1 VIDLAPPHRIRAAL
15 AALIALA
22 LVLAGAVTASP
33 AVADSG
39 PHISVS
45 PSTDLDPEAAH
56 TLTVTGTGFV
66 GDGAAHGVYV
76 LFGATSVWSGGGPLA
91 GSGWIVQTWVEPSAI
106 TDGAFTTTLSV
117 PAGSLA
123 TGVAY
128 HVATSAAHALSA
140 TNRTMD
146 TFAAVTVA
154 EPAPEST
161 ETPSPEPTET
171 AGPEP
176 TETAT
181 PDPTE
186 SASPEPT
193 ETASAT
199 PVPAVTV
206 SKTAELNPEG
216 DTIVVRGSG
225 FVPSPPATSGIRQPL
240 SGVFTGAYIV
250 VGAFPDQWRP
260 SAGASSA
267 ARIQTVAARWGVH
280 ADSVAAIGGPARGAA
295 VIAEDGTFEVTLDV
309 SENED
314 FEGNWGV
321 YTYAGGGAVYAP
333 FETFTPISFE
343 HPAIETSVVSADA
356 EDGAA
361 VAVVGSGFGD
371 VTGAYA
377 AIIEK
382 GTESEVNAGGGYVA
396 FGYWMTPG
404 AIVDGAFEKT
414 IVAPTAKLDATTQY
428 EVIVWQG
435 HTMPTAETIYARAD
449 IAFTNA
455 HWNTLFPPVPAIDV
469 FLADGVTPVG
479 DTPVAL
485 GDTLIVRGTGF
496 DPQANVGGRGAPIPN
511 TLPQG
516 TYVVF
521 GHFAEQWQPSA
532 GAASSLRKI
541 GSQKWAL
548 AESVLNQVPS
558 DYQNLVR
565 SQWVDLA
572 DDGSFT
578 AELSVTEPSALVNDG
593 HYGVFTYAAGGVTNS
608 AQELEVPITI
618 AAPEPVPT
626 IETSV
631 VSVDA
636 EDGATVSIIG
646 SGFGDVTGAYAAII
660 EKGTESQVTGEGGYV
675 EFGFWMTPG
684 AIVDGAFEKTIV
696 APTAKLDATTQYE
709 VIVWQG
715 HTMPTAETIYARADI
730 AFTDADWGIL
740 FPGGGTPTPTPT
752 PTTPTPTPRE
762 PVAPVAGGSM
772 SWAISPSFNSY
783 VTGTIAKGSISV
795 GNGAT
800 RSGGTFWFGQAEVST
815 FSPATGTGTVSYGG
829 SVRYFGHQGALD
841 VTIANPQVR
850 ITSPSSAS
858 LYVTSGGRQVQFAT
872 LGLGAAQRSDVNGA
886 VTFTNA
892 PATLTAAGISQVL
905 GGFSTTLAP
914 VTFTIGVPAA
924 APLGAT
930 GTVAAA
936 SATTTTT
943 TNGIPS
949 APPATSGIDLDE
961 QSLAALQSG
970 GVFTIEAA
978 GFEPNET
985 DIALV
990 VYSTPTVIATDLTAD
1005 AQGVVRWTGSLPA
1018 SLADG
1023 EHTLT
1028 LQGSVDRGVVF
1039 TLTRAAA
1046 IGTCAVDGAT
1056 LSWGFKES
1064 FRVYIEGIAAGGW
1077 ELTDVEYVYPDY
1089 VWADGT
1095 GSIDPET
1102 MTGLVTYGGSIRFTG
1117 HDGAL
1122 DTTLSNARLELAG
1135 ETGYLVFDVA
1145 GQTQGGA
1152 SVAEPGVRFAEFTVP
1167 SLGVVDGAIT
1177 LDAVP
1182 ATLTD
1187 AGAAAFGTYPR
1198 GEELDPISAIIP
1210 VTADCLT
1217 GAPAAADEPVAAVE
1231 GAAEDVAST
1240 SDPAPVWPWIAGGV
1254 GLLAVIVVAGV
1265 LIGRR
1270 RGAASG
1276 TGVDDN

>member
-1 VIDLAPPHRIRAAL
+1 
-15 AALIALA
+15 
-22 LVLAGAVTASP
+22 
-33 AVADSG
+33 
-39 PHISVS
+39 
-45 PSTDLDPEAAH
+45 
-56 TLTVTGTGFV
+56 
-66 GDGAAHGVYV
+66 
-76 LFGATSVWSGGGPLA
+76 
-91 GSGWIVQTWVEPSAI
+91 
-106 TDGAFTTTLSV
+106 
-117 PAGSLA
+117 
-123 TGVAY
+123 
-128 HVATSAAHALSA
+128 
-140 TNRTMD
+140 
-146 TFAAVTVA
+146 
-154 EPAPEST
+154 
-161 ETPSPEPTET
+161 
-171 AGPEP
+171 
-176 TETAT
+176 
-181 PDPTE
+181 
-186 SASPEPT
+186 
-193 ETASAT
+193 
-199 PVPAVTV
+199 
-206 SKTAELNPEG
+206 
-216 DTIVVRGSG
+216 
-225 FVPSPPATSGIRQPL
+225 
-240 SGVFTGAYIV
+240 
-250 VGAFPDQWRP
+250 
-260 SAGASSA
+260 
-267 ARIQTVAARWGVH
+267 
-280 ADSVAAIGGPARGAA
+280 
-295 VIAEDGTFEVTLDV
+295 
-309 SENED
+309 
-314 FEGNWGV
+314 
-321 YTYAGGGAVYAP
+321 
-333 FETFTPISFE
+333 
-343 HPAIETSVVSADA
+343 
-356 EDGAA
+356 
-361 VAVVGSGFGD
+361 
-371 VTGAYA
+371 
-377 AIIEK
+377 
-382 GTESEVNAGGGYVA
+382 
-396 FGYWMTPG
+396 
-404 AIVDGAFEKT
+404 
-414 IVAPTAKLDATTQY
+414 
-428 EVIVWQG
+428 
-435 HTMPTAETIYARAD
+435 MPTAETIYARAD
-449 IAFTNA
+449 IAVTDA
-455 HWNTLFPPVPAIDV
+455 HWNALFPPVPAIDV

-496 DPQANVGGRGAPIPN
+496 DPEANVGGRGAPIPN

-521 GHFAEQWQPSA
+521 GHFAEQWQPST

-558 DYQNLVR
+558 DYQNLIR
-565 SQWVDLA
+565 AQWVDLA

-578 AELSVTEPSALVNDG
+578 AELTVTEPPALVTDG
-593 HYGVFTYAAGGVTNS
+593 HYGVFTYAAGGVINA
-608 AQELEVPITI
+608 AQELENPITI
-618 AAPEPVPT
+618 AAPEPVPA

-660 EKGTESQVTGEGGYV
+660 EKGTEAQVTGEGGYV

-740 FPGGGTPTPTPT
+740 LPGGGAPTPTPTPT
-752 PTTPTPTPRE
+752 PTTPSE
-762 PVAPVAGGSM
+762 PVTPVAGGSM

-783 VTGTIAKGSISV
+783 VTGAIAKGSISV

-800 RSGGTFWFGQAEVST
+800 RSGGAFWFGQAETST

-829 SVRYFGHQGALD
+829 SVRYVGHQGALD

-850 ITSPSSAS
+850 VTSPTSAS

-872 LGLGAAQRSDVNGA
+872 LNLGAAQRSDVNGA

-892 PATLTAAGISQVL
+892 PATLTAAGSSEVL

-949 APPATSGIDLDE
+949 TPPATSGIELDDE
-961 QSLAALQSG
+961 TLAALQSG
-970 GVFTIEAA
+970 GVFTIDVG
-978 GFEPNET
+978 GFQPNET
-985 DIALV
+985 GIALV

-1046 IGTCAVDGAT
+1046 IGTCAVEDAT

-1077 ELTDVEYVYPDY
+1077 ELTDVEYIYPDY

-1145 GQTQGGA
+1145 GQTQDGA
-1152 SVAEPGVRFAEFTVP
+1152 SVSETGVRFAQFTVP
-1167 SLGVVDGAIT
+1167 SLEVADGAIT
-1177 LDAVP
+1177 LAEVP

-1187 AGAAAFGTYPR
+1187 AGAAAFGTYPS
-1198 GEELDPISAIIP
+1198 GEALDPISAAIP
-1210 VTADCLT
+1210 VTADCVT
-1217 GAPAAADEPVAAVE
+1217 AVPVAE
-1231 GAAEDVAST
+1231 EPTDAAPVTTEDAASPT
-1240 SDPAPVWPWIAGGV
+1240 DAASVWPWIAGGV
-1254 GLLAVIVVAGV
+1254 GLLAVIVAAGV
-1265 LIGRR
+1265 LIARR
-1270 RGAASG
+1270 RGADAG
-1276 TGVDDN
+1276 PGPDGD

>member
-1 VIDLAPPHRIRAAL
+1 MTDRLITSAPLSHARVLLATLLTVALVIAGAL
-15 AALIALA
+15 AAPP
-22 LVLAGAVTASP
+22 VLAAE
-33 AVADSG
+33 G
-39 PHISVS
+39 PHIVVS
-45 PSTDLDPEAAH
+45 PATDLDPDVAH
-56 TLTVTGTGFV
+56 ELTVSGTGFV
-66 GDGAAHGVYV
+66 GDGAASSVYV
-76 LFGATSVWSGGGPLA
+76 LFGAESVWSGGGPLVA
-91 GSGWIVQTWVEPSAI
+91 SGWIAQAWVPASSI
-106 TDGAFTTTLSV
+106 TDGSFSTTLSV
-117 PAGSLA
+117 PAGSLES
-123 TGVAY
+123 GGAY
-128 HVATSAAHALSA
+128 HVATSAAHALSV

-146 TFAAVTVA
+146 AFAPVTVA
-154 EPAPEST
+154 TPAPEPA
-161 ETPSPEPTET
+161 ETASPEPSQT
-171 AGPEP
+171 
-176 TETAT
+176 
-181 PDPTE
+181 
-186 SASPEPT
+186 ASPEPT
-193 ETASAT
+193 ET
-199 PVPAVTV
+199 
-206 SKTAELNPEG
+206 TAPE
-216 DTIVVRGSG
+216 
-225 FVPSPPATSGIRQPL
+225 P
-240 SGVFTGAYIV
+240 
-250 VGAFPDQWRP
+250 
-260 SAGASSA
+260 
-267 ARIQTVAARWGVH
+267 
-280 ADSVAAIGGPARGAA
+280 GPA
-295 VIAEDGTFEVTLDV
+295 ID
-309 SENED
+309 
-314 FEGNWGV
+314 
-321 YTYAGGGAVYAP
+321 
-333 FETFTPISFE
+333 
-343 HPAIETSVVSADA
+343 TSVVSVDA
-356 EDGAA
+356 ENGAT
-361 VAVVGSGFGD
+361 VSITGSGFGE

-377 AIIEK
+377 ALIEK
-382 GTESEVNAGGGYVA
+382 GTESQVSAGGGYVV
-396 FGYWMTPG
+396 FGFWMTPG
-404 AIVDGAFEKT
+404 AIVGGAFEKT
-414 IVAPTAKLDATTQY
+414 LVAPTAGLDASKSY
-428 EVIVWQG
+428 EVIVWKG

-449 IAFTNA
+449 IAFSDA
-455 HWNTLFPPVPAIDV
+455 DWNTLFPPVPAIDV

-521 GHFAEQWQPSA
+521 GHFAEQWQPST

-558 DYQNLVR
+558 NYQNLVR

-578 AELSVTEPSALVNDG
+578 AELTVTEPSALVNDG
-593 HYGVFTYAAGGVTNS
+593 HYGVFTYAAGGVINA

-618 AAPEPVPT
+618 AAPEPAPT

-660 EKGTESQVTGEGGYV
+660 EKGTESQVTSGGGYV
-675 EFGFWMTPG
+675 AFGFWMTPG

-696 APTAKLDATTQYE
+696 APTAKLDATRQYE

-715 HTMPTAETIYARADI
+715 HTMPTVETIYARADI
-730 AFTDADWGIL
+730 AFTAADWGIL

-752 PTTPTPTPRE
+752 PTTPTPTPTTPSE
-762 PVAPVAGGSM
+762 PVTPVAGGSM
-772 SWAISPSFNSY
+772 SWAISPGFNSY
-783 VTGTIAKGSISV
+783 VTGAIAKGSISV

-800 RSGGTFWFGQAEVST
+800 RSGGTFWFGQSETSS
-815 FSPATGTGTVSYGG
+815 FSPATGTGIVSYGG

-850 ITSPSSAS
+850 VTSPTSAL

-872 LGLGAAQRSDVNGA
+872 LNLGAAQRSEANGA
-886 VTFTNA
+886 VTFTTA
-892 PATLTAAGISQVL
+892 PATLTAAGSSEVL

-961 QSLAALQSG
+961 ESLVALQSG
-970 GVFTIEAA
+970 GVVTIEVG
-978 GFEPNET
+978 GFQPNET
-985 DIALV
+985 GIALV
-990 VYSTPTVIATDLTAD
+990 VYSTPTVVATDLTAD

-1046 IGTCAVDGAT
+1046 IGTCAVEDAT

-1122 DTTLSNARLELAG
+1122 DTTISNARLEFAG
-1135 ETGYLVFDVA
+1135 DTGYLVVDVA
-1145 GQTQGGA
+1145 GHTQDGA
-1152 SVAEPGVRFAEFTVP
+1152 SVAETGVRFAEFTVP
-1167 SLGVVDGAIT
+1167 SLEVMDGAIA

-1182 ATLTD
+1182 VTLTD
-1187 AGAAAFGTYPR
+1187 AGAAAFGTYPS
-1198 GEELDPISAIIP
+1198 GEELDPISAVIP
-1210 VTADCLT
+1210 VTADCVT
-1217 GAPAAADEPVAAVE
+1217 AVPAEAEEPVDAAPVTTAEAAASADA
-1231 GAAEDVAST
+1231 
-1240 SDPAPVWPWIAGGV
+1240 APVWPWIAGGI
-1254 GLLAVIVVAGV
+1254 GLLAVLVAAGV
-1265 LIGRR
+1265 LVARR
-1270 RGAASG
+1270 RGSDAGSG
-1276 TGVDDN
+1276 PDGD